1 MTDSPAIGIYVNK
14 IEHRVTYKIKRGYY
28 LELLTLEAMKL
39 FGSTEIKITKD
50 KNGKNL
56 PHLEI
61 TEVSLVY
68 FNIVSNDYQPDLRYF
83 YS

>member
-1 MTDSPAIGIYVNK
+1 
-14 IEHRVTYKIKRGYY
+14 
-28 LELLTLEAMKL
+28 MKL
-39 FGSTEIKITKD
+39 FGSTEKKITKD

-68 FNIVSNDYQPDLRYF
+68 CKIVNDDYHPYSQYQLFGQLLDN
-83 YS
+83 

>member
-1 MTDSPAIGIYVNK
+1 
-14 IEHRVTYKIKRGYY
+14 
-28 LELLTLEAMKL
+28 MKL
-39 FGSTEIKITKD
+39 FGSTEKKITKD

-68 FNIVSNDYQPDLRYF
+68 CKIVNDDYHPYSQYQLFGQLLDNWPKTI
-83 YS
+83 

>member
-1 MTDSPAIGIYVNK
+1 
-14 IEHRVTYKIKRGYY
+14 
-28 LELLTLEAMKL
+28 MKL
-39 FGSTEIKITKD
+39 FGSTEKKITKD

-68 FNIVSNDYQPDLRYF
+68 CKIVNDDYHLYSQYQLFGQLLDN
-83 YS
+83 